1 MRKKELITF
10 NYCGCFI
17 DLSGQMN
24 EYKDQG
30 LVPQFVTKEERE
42 AFNKK
47 IKRTIGS
54 IIKLQKDA
62 ENFMNALSRPSRRK
76 DNLPQHLHDTYDQ
89 MMRCNVK
96 SQRWSDGL
104 VYFACLGDQDV
115 RCPVNSPF
123 NLFGLAGSM
132 IFLGLARG
140 QPIRGAIDI
149 SWGVELHH
157 RELYGAVIAKAYEL
171 ESNVAKYPRIIVS
184 DRTIRYLE
192 TYRQIQDNDVYSMC
206 NRQLAEMCINMLTE
220 DVDGFVMINYLG
232 DAFKEYISKNMH
244 NELYRKAFEFVQ
256 KEWERHRRER
266 NVKLSFRYSHLHS
279 YFMGHHHG

>member
-10 NYCGCFI
+10 NYCVCFI
-17 DLSGQMN
+17 DLLGQMN

-279 YFMGHHHG
+279 YFMAHHHG

>member
-10 NYCGCFI
+10 NYCVCFI
-17 DLSGQMN
+17 DLLGQMN